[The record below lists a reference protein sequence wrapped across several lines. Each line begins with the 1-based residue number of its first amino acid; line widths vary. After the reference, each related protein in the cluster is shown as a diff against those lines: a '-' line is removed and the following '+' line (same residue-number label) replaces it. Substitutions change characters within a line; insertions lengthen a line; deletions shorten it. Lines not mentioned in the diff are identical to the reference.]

1 MARRGARGRAAF
13 SRCLLP
19 QNSLRFVLG
28 QKTPRRRDPEAVV
41 QFQAEARFARGARE
55 SCGPVS
61 QDNGPVMVRSAQRRR
76 RPRRDRHGRGLR
88 GLLYPSDLPAARSRA
103 ERFDALV
110 LEALEPIEARW
121 RTELTDLDVAVDD
134 VPDLRLNPDQT
145 VVWEDG
151 VLEDRDVPLARLVP
165 AGVDRR
171 GQPTR
176 ARIVVYRRPLEVRAR
191 DGADLADL
199 VHDVLVEQVAAYL
212 GLDPDVVE
220 GEG

>member
-1 MARRGARGRAAF
+1 M
-13 SRCLLP
+13 
-19 QNSLRFVLG
+19 
-28 QKTPRRRDPEAVV
+28 
-41 QFQAEARFARGARE
+41 
-55 SCGPVS
+55 
-61 QDNGPVMVRSAQRRR
+61 QRRR
-76 RPRRDRHGRGLR
+76 RSRRDRRGRGLR
-88 GLLYPSDLPAARSRA
+88 GLLYPADMPAARSRT

-110 LEALEPIEARW
+110 IEALEPIEARW

-134 VPDLRLNPDQT
+134 VPDLRVDPKQ
-145 VVWEDG
+145 E

-199 VHDVLVEQVAAYL
+199 VHEVLVEQVAAYL
-212 GLDPDVVE
+212 NLDPDVVD
-220 GEG
+220 GES

>member
-1 MARRGARGRAAF
+1 M
-13 SRCLLP
+13 
-19 QNSLRFVLG
+19 
-28 QKTPRRRDPEAVV
+28 
-41 QFQAEARFARGARE
+41 
-55 SCGPVS
+55 
-61 QDNGPVMVRSAQRRR
+61 QRRR
-76 RPRRDRHGRGLR
+76 RSRRDRRGRGLR
-88 GLLYPSDLPAARSRA
+88 GLLYPADLPAARSRT

-110 LEALEPIEARW
+110 IEALEPIEARW

-134 VPDLRLNPDQT
+134 VPDLRVDPKQ
-145 VVWEDG
+145 E

-199 VHDVLVEQVAAYL
+199 VHEVLVEQVAAYL
-212 GLDPDVVE
+212 NLDPDVVD
-220 GEG
+220 GES

>member
-1 MARRGARGRAAF
+1 CRKAARWGVGKSACERSG
-13 SRCLLP
+13 
-19 QNSLRFVLG
+19 
-28 QKTPRRRDPEAVV
+28 PRRCHLTQHKRHD
-41 QFQAEARFARGARE
+41 GA
-55 SCGPVS
+55 
-61 QDNGPVMVRSAQRRR
+61 VMVRSTQRRR
-76 RPRRDRHGRGLR
+76 RARRDRHGRGLR

-134 VPDLRLNPDQT
+134 VPDLRLNPDHS

-151 VLEDRDVPLARLVP
+151 VLEDHDVPLARLVP

-176 ARIVVYRRPLEVRAR
+176 ARIVVYPRA
-191 DGADLADL
+191 
-199 VHDVLVEQVAAYL
+199 
-212 GLDPDVVE
+212 VE
-220 GEG
+220 GRGRGRRR